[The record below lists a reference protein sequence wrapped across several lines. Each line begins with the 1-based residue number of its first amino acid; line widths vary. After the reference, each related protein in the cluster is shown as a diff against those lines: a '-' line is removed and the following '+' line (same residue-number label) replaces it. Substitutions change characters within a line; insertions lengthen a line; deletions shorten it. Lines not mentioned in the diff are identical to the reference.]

1 MADLGL
7 VLLLFGV
14 GLEIGWHRIRQLGFR
29 VIIIGLVEMATM
41 FAIGFELAHLLGW
54 SPVERIFLGAALS
67 ISSSAI
73 LIKMLRDTDSLF
85 NLRGRL
91 IVGILLV
98 EDFVAVILLTVLS
111 GVATTGSASVGDI
124 GILTMKLAIFAVATL
139 TIGAR
144 LVLQRR
150 IIWRGES

>member
-1 MADLGL
+1 MIRDFAVTMAVDGIALVLFRRINLPPVLGYLLAGVIVGPFTFAAISFGPFGDFQGPVHDLQTIRVLADLGL
-7 VLLLFGV
+7 VLLLFGI

-73 LIKMLRDTDSLF
+73 LIKMLRDTDSL
-85 NLRGRL
+85 
-91 IVGILLV
+91 LV
-98 EDFVAVILLTVLS
+98 CA
-111 GVATTGSASVGDI
+111 
-124 GILTMKLAIFAVATL
+124 
-139 TIGAR
+139 GA
-144 LVLQRR
+144 
-150 IIWRGES
+150 